1 MAVLVKIIILL
12 FSFIIGLNHVDYG
25 NCICSVISF
34 SLCLYLYFNLRKQY
48 KNYAGDNWR
57 YSSTNNYSLKN
68 KFWDDSWFDN
78 NNSYNSN
85 TYYYNSS
92 STNKTT
98 IKFLEKKIKKKK
110 HNFIEFCDEPKFLV
124 KKEECKDMTI
134 NNSNPK
140 KPKLDLTNVLNKV
153 EANEKRNKKLDGSE
167 VIMVIN
173 DDKIDN
179 IKKTVY
185 DVIIKTL
192 DKYKLSPNERYA
204 LLQSFYYIDICPM
217 SVVIYIDKF
226 ILEKAHLNVSHL
238 HEDELV
244 DKIRDVLYCPNM
256 DVTFIDLNHV
266 NLLNYYLKK

>member
-1 MAVLVKIIILL
+1 MSVLVKIIILL

-25 NCICSVISF
+25 NGICSVISF
-34 SLCLYLYFNLRKQY
+34 SLCLYVFLNLRKQY
-48 KNYAGDNWR
+48 KYYVGNNWH
-57 YSSTNNYSLKN
+57 YSLTNNYSL
-68 KFWDDSWFDN
+68 FDN
-78 NNSYNSN
+78 NNRYNSN

-153 EANEKRNKKLDGSE
+153 ETNEKRNKKLDGSE

-204 LLQSFYYIDICPM
+204 LLQSFYYIDICPL

-226 ILEKAHLNVSHL
+226 ILEKAHLNESHL
-238 HEDELV
+238 HADELV

-256 DVTFIDLNHV
+256 DVTFVDLKCI
-266 NLLNYYLKK
+266 NLLNFYLKK